1 MTYRTA
7 VFHKSLFVFAES
19 RSADQSAAWLEC
31 QNNAVY
37 QVGGAVPADYPSGRE
52 PLTVGYCP
60 DKLQAGGVGV
70 VPAAPEG
77 VRDLKQNLV
86 GKPQRIDV
94 CGKIV
99 FYMAGI
105 NVAAVSK
112 SVQRMHP
119 HKIARSPV
127 QSASMSTDVQYIS
140 RFARRISSFSI
151 SRMSSPM
158 NGLR

>member
-1 MTYRTA
+1 MLTYRTA
-7 VFHKSLFVFAES
+7 VFRKSLFVFAES

-99 FYMAGI
+99 FYI
-105 NVAAVSK
+105 CLLYTSDAA
-112 SVQRMHP
+112 
-119 HKIARSPV
+119 
-127 QSASMSTDVQYIS
+127 DE
-140 RFARRISSFSI
+140 
-151 SRMSSPM
+151 
-158 NGLR
+158 